1 MSNKEIIR
9 AYEDA
14 VKALKK
20 DKTED
25 NKQKFLIM
33 FKELELQLTKS
44 FDTKMEQLS
53 YTAKS
58 IRDEIKRVEVIL
70 SLINNRREFRNR
82 MVSDYTKFIGYEP
95 VDLDSLMVL
104 DEESDYV
111 AYRTNL
117 IVANEIILDLIKSG
131 KRLQFLKKSVEKKNR
146 NKSQIESEI
155 KELQDYRKDKFDE
168 LRSNGNVIEDLYNY
182 CLTAPFNEENAY
194 IEYILIKINPKSEL
208 KINLSDNKRE
218 VKKRST
224 QDKTIVDAM
233 PDIIKLGSV
242 RPTNILQRMEE
253 AVKEHKD
260 INLPTNGLIDNSDDI
275 KIKANVI
282 TK

>member
-82 MVSDYTKFIGYEP
+82 MVSDYIKFIGYEP

-155 KELQDYRKDKFDE
+155 KRLQDYRKDKFDE

>member
-155 KELQDYRKDKFDE
+155 KRLQDYRKDKFDE